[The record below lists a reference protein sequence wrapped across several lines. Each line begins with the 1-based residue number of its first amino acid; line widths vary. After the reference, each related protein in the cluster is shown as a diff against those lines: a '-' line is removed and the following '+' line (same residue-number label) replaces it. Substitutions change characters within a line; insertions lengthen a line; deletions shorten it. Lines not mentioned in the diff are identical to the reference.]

1 MLYAGWSMP
10 LFSCDLFQQVDCP
23 DFEVA
28 GGFAR
33 RFPSW
38 FIVLH
43 FLGAPTHTFEISWR
57 FMTSRGLF
65 FEHIQKHTWRKTL
78 MHVCR
83 LFIQKGWNQ
92 QIRNSGF
99 QTSAKKQTQKTRKSV
114 LSISHHKTTT
124 PSFKKPRNKKPPK
137 TAQETQ
143 VAMPMVSKKSTTAKS
158 QSYILRQVLKT
169 LKKCPGFG
177 RSPKFFERGKFD
189 GYFFWNNGWK
199 SCRSIGMKTNMWKIL
214 KHVVSIR

>member
-10 LFSCDLFQQVDCP
+10 LFSCDLSQQVDCP

-28 GGFAR
+28 GGFAL

-92 QIRNSGF
+92 QIRNSRF
-99 QTSAKKQTQKTRKSV
+99 QTSAKKHTQKTR
-114 LSISHHKTTT
+114 LCSINFSSLPTTVT
-124 PSFKKPRNKKPPK
+124 PSFKKPRNKK
-137 TAQETQ
+137 TAENRPRDPGGNANGFQKEYNRKEPIIHP
-143 VAMPMVSKKSTTAKS
+143 A
-158 QSYILRQVLKT
+158 
-169 LKKCPGFG
+169 PGFWKHFPNAQVWKG
-177 RSPKFFERGKFD
+177 GPQNFLKGANLMF
-189 GYFFWNNGWK
+189 FFWNSGWK
-199 SCRSIGMKTNMWKIL
+199 SCGSIGMKTNM
-214 KHVVSIR
+214 